1 MAFQGMHLEGMH
13 PMGAVAT
20 HTEVAMGAAMGV
32 VVFLEAVGD
41 FLEEGSPV
49 VVVSRAV
56 VVTLAVVVILAE
68 VASGHGS
75 RGSHRGSTR
84 GTLRKALTIR

>member
-20 HTEVAMGAAMGV
+20 HTEAAMGAAVVV

-41 FLEEGSPV
+41 FLEVGSPV
-49 VVVSRAV
+49 VVVSRMAV
-56 VVTLAVVVILAE
+56 VAFLVEA
-68 VASGHGS
+68 ASGHDS
-75 RGSHRGSTR
+75 RGSHQVSTR
-84 GTLRKALTIR
+84 GT